1 MTAGSLGRL
10 AALVSLLTMA
20 LLGPASAQG
29 EIRLKIGLIP
39 TLDVTPVVAGI
50 KKGYFTQEGLDIEIV
65 KTVGGATAVP
75 ALMSGAWGI
84 AYGNV
89 VSSLLAAQ
97 QGLDIKVIG
106 VALAGGV
113 DYTPLISRKADGFKS
128 GKDLQGKVV
137 GVNTRNNVIWL
148 FARAW
153 VEATGGDPAKVN
165 FKEVP
170 FPQMGDALK
179 QKQIDAA
186 FIVEPFAS
194 KLLADPELEMLALP
208 YKVVQPG
215 LQIGNYIVAGKYL
228 DQNKATVDK
237 FLRAMKKSNDWFD
250 QNLKSAELNQIIAEF
265 TGVPLATVETLP
277 KSTAFSGISVEE
289 MLKTR
294 EIMRKSG
301 ILTKDVDVAKLVY
314 RLAN

>member
-1 MTAGSLGRL
+1 MTAGNLGRL
-10 AALVSLLTMA
+10 VALVSLLA
-20 LLGPASAQG
+20 AVLLGPASAQT
-29 EIRLKIGLIP
+29 ETKIKVGLIP
-39 TLDVTPVVAGI
+39 TLDVTPVIAGI
-50 KKGYFTQEGLDIEIV
+50 KKGYFAQEGLDVEVV
-65 KTVGGATAVP
+65 KTVGGAAAVP
-75 ALMSGAWGI
+75 ALMSGAWAV

-97 QGLDIKVIG
+97 QGLDIRVIG
-106 VALAGGV
+106 VALSGGA
-113 DYTPLISRKADGFKS
+113 DYTPLISRKTDGFKT
-128 GKDLQGKVV
+128 GKDLHGKTV

-153 VEATGGDPAKVN
+153 IEATGGDPTKVT

-179 QKQIDAA
+179 QKQVDAI

-194 KLLADPELEMLALP
+194 KLLADPEFGLLALP

-228 DQNKATVDK
+228 DQNKAVVDK
-237 FLRAMKKSNDWFD
+237 FLRAMKKSNEWFD
-250 QNLKSAELNQIIAEF
+250 QNLKSAELNQMIAEF

-277 KSTAFSGISVEE
+277 KSTAFPGISVEE
-289 MLKTR
+289 MIKTR

-301 ILTKDVDVAKLVY
+301 ILTKDVDVSKLVY
-314 RLAN
+314 PPVN